1 MQAADFLRALP
12 KAELHLHFEGSVP
25 WAMIRAHAR
34 EPLPD
39 RPAWWA
45 EDFRFDDFTHFRR
58 EAARTLACLVD
69 PPAYHRAAQ
78 TIFRDLAAQNVRYVE
93 ISIDVIRIAD
103 QPLRF
108 AEVVAA
114 IVAAAPAGLAV
125 RVFGAFAYHKHDR
138 TPDAAVADA
147 LATPG
152 LAGIDLHGDEG
163 VQSTARF
170 REIFVQAHRQGLAT
184 KAHAGELAGAA
195 SVVAALDLL
204 GVRRIEHGVRAVE
217 DDRLV
222 DRLAGEGVTLDTS
235 PWSNVRLRVV
245 GDLATHPIRRLH
257 EQGVR
262 LTISTDDPTV
272 FGRSLTQE
280 LAGVVETIGFSLV
293 DVARMQANAFEAAA
307 LPADARAA
315 VLREIDA
322 LVAQA
327 GPGRA

>member
-1 MQAADFLRALP
+1 MQTVEFLRALP

-34 EPLPD
+34 EALPE

-58 EAARTLACLVD
+58 EASRTLACLVD
-69 PPAYHRAAQ
+69 PPAYRRAAEL
-78 TIFRDLAAQNVRYVE
+78 IFRDLAGQNVRYVE
-93 ISIDVIRIAD
+93 ISLDIMRVLD
-103 QPLRF
+103 QPL
-108 AEVVAA
+108 ALDEVVGA
-114 IVAAAPAGLAV
+114 VGAAAPPGLVV

-152 LAGIDLHGDEG
+152 LSGIDLHGDEA

-170 REIFVQAHRQGLAT
+170 REIFVEARRQGLAT

-195 SVVAALDLL
+195 SVAAALDLL
-204 GVRRIEHGVRAVE
+204 GVRRIQHGVRAIE

-222 DRLAGEGVTLDTS
+222 DRLAAEGVTLDTS
-235 PWSNVRLRVV
+235 PWSNVRLRIV

-257 EQGVR
+257 ERGVR
-262 LTISTDDPTV
+262 LTISTDDPTL

-280 LAGVVETIGFSLV
+280 LAGVVETIGLSPA
-293 DVARMQANAFEAAA
+293 DVARMQANAFEVAA
-307 LPADARAA
+307 LPAATRAA
-315 VLREIDA
+315 ALREIDA
-322 LVAQA
+322 LVARA
-327 GPGRA
+327 APGRA

>member
-1 MQAADFLRALP
+1 MPTAEFIRALP
-12 KAELHLHFEGSVP
+12 KAELHLHFEGAVP

-34 EPLPD
+34 EALPE

-58 EAARTLACLVD
+58 EAQRTLACLVD
-69 PPAYHRAAQ
+69 PPAYRRAAE

-93 ISIDVIRIAD
+93 ISLDVVRLAD
-103 QPLRF
+103 QPLPL

-114 IVAAAPAGLAV
+114 IASAAPPGLVA

-138 TPDAAVADA
+138 TPDVVVADTLDA
-147 LATPG
+147 PG
-152 LAGIDLHGDEG
+152 LGGIDLHGDEA

-170 REIFVQAHRQGLAT
+170 REVFVEARRRGLAT

-195 SVVAALDLL
+195 SVAAALDLL
-204 GVRRIEHGVRAVE
+204 GVQRIEHGVRAIE
-217 DDRLV
+217 DDALV
-222 DRLAGEGVTLDTS
+222 DRLAAEGVTLDTS

-257 EQGVR
+257 ARGVR
-262 LTISTDDPTV
+262 LTVSTDDPTV

-280 LAGVVETIGFSLV
+280 LAGLV
-293 DVARMQANAFEAAA
+293 DTCGLSAAELAGLQVNAFEVAA
-307 LPADARAA
+307 LPPEARTA
-315 VLREIDA
+315 VLREIAA
-322 LVAQA
+322 LVESSET
-327 GPGRA
+327 RRS